1 MQILA
6 SMIAGEGKFPG
17 AAASGPIKHESSF
30 RGVRPL
36 VKVWAIALIL
46 HTIFI
51 TGGLV
56 SRDTTTI
63 VNDIAW
69 TIASALAAISSFRAA
84 FALQGRDRIAWLI
97 FAAACT
103 AWLVGQLIWDFLELY
118 LGIDIPFPSYADI
131 GYLLFGPLMLT
142 GLFALRATQEERR
155 MTWLRVANL
164 GLILCSLTAVLI
176 TTLARPFEKT
186 PGSLLGAVVVVTENG
201 TIAIAFIFAVYFLW
215 SYRWG
220 DRLLSYGLI
229 TLSLGAQMITGM
241 LYTRALIGDSYDTTN
256 FFNGGWLLAFAL
268 HQWGAEAQV
277 SAKAHGRVESLAVR
291 QSQGWVE
298 ALVPSVLLLWV
309 GISTVTLAS
318 EATPAT
324 VHLRTLALVMFAMI
338 LASRELWLY
347 WQGQQL
353 RIALDSTA
361 GELNRARERLHA
373 VDDQRRDLE
382 RVIDVTARA
391 GSVGLWEW
399 EPITNAVRFS
409 RELKRQL
416 GYEEHE
422 LPDEFEQWTQRLHPD
437 EFSRVMGEVEGFLRH
452 PQGEL
457 ALEYRLRHRD
467 GSYRWMMAQGSA
479 LVAAD
484 GRPVRVMGSLI
495 DITPFK
501 ELEQSLRESERRYRE
516 LADALE
522 CRVSQRTRELSD
534 AYRESR
540 NFAHAVAHD
549 LKAPLRAI
557 NGFGAMLQQS
567 AWSKLNDTERNYLE
581 RARQGSIRMSGLIDD
596 LLDYSRLEH
605 REQRLQA
612 IDCRAFVRAL
622 VDSMSE
628 RIQEAGAQVRIELDA
643 TPVLADREGLRIA
656 LTNLI
661 ENALKF
667 SRQTVQPVVSIESSI
682 EYGRYLLKVRDN
694 GIGFDVA
701 YRDKIF
707 EIFNRLHA
715 SGYEGTGIGLALVR
729 KAVQRMEG
737 EVWAESIPGEG
748 ATFSV
753 SLKLADAT
761 ETAAASRA

>member
-1 MQILA
+1 
-6 SMIAGEGKFPG
+6 MIAGEGKFAG
-17 AAASGPIKHESSF
+17 AATAPGPIEHESSS

-36 VKVWAIALIL
+36 VKAWAIVLIL
-46 HTIFI
+46 HTVFI

-56 SRDTTTI
+56 SHDITKV

-69 TIASALAAISSFRAA
+69 TLAAALAAISSFRAA
-84 FALQGRDRIAWLI
+84 FSLQGRDRVAWLI

-103 AWLVGQLIWDFLELY
+103 AWTVGQIIWDVLELY
-118 LGIDIPFPSYADI
+118 LQIDVPFPSYADI
-131 GYLLFGPLMLT
+131 GYLLFGPLMLV
-142 GLFALRATQEERR
+142 GLFVLRATQQERR

-164 GLILCSLTAVLI
+164 GLILCSLAAVLI
-176 TTLARPFEKT
+176 TVLARPFEKM
-186 PGSLLGAVVVVTENG
+186 PGSLFGALVVVTENG

-220 DRLLSYGLI
+220 DRLLAYGLV

-309 GISTVTLAS
+309 GISAVTLAS
-318 EATPAT
+318 ETTVTT
-324 VHLRTLALVMFAMI
+324 VHLRTLALVLFAMI

-353 RIALDSTA
+353 RIALDSSASALT
-361 GELNRARERLHA
+361 RARERLRA
-373 VDDQRRDLE
+373 VDNQRRDLE

-399 EPITNAVRFS
+399 EPVTNAVRFS
-409 RELKRQL
+409 REFKRQL

-422 LPDEFEQWTQRLHPD
+422 LPDEFEEWTQRLHPA
-437 EFSRVMGEVEGFLRH
+437 EHARVMGELERFLQH

-457 ALEYRLRHRD
+457 SIEYRLRHRD

-479 LVAAD
+479 LVGPD
-484 GRPVRVMGSLI
+484 GRPVRVMGSLV

-557 NGFGAMLQQS
+557 NGFSAMLEQS
-567 AWSKLNDTERNYLE
+567 ASSKLNDTERGYLD
-581 RARQGSIRMSGLIDD
+581 RARQGSVRMSGLIDD

-605 REQRLQA
+605 REQRLQS

-643 TPVLADREGLRIA
+643 TPVLADSEGLRIA

-667 SRQTVQPVVSIESSI
+667 SRQTVQPIVTIESSL

-729 KAVQRMEG
+729 KAVQRMDG
-737 EVWAESIPGEG
+737 EVWAESTPGEG

-761 ETAAASRA
+761 ETATASRA

>member
-1 MQILA
+1 MV
-6 SMIAGEGKFPG
+6 AGEGKFPDA
-17 AAASGPIKHESSF
+17 AAASSPIEHENSP

-36 VKVWAIALIL
+36 VKAWAVVLLL
-46 HTIFI
+46 HTVII

-56 SRDTTTI
+56 SHQITTI
-63 VNDIAW
+63 VNDVAW
-69 TIASALAAISSFRAA
+69 TIAAALATISSFRAA
-84 FALQGRDRIAWLI
+84 FSLQGRDRVAWLI
-97 FAAACT
+97 FAAACSS
-103 AWLVGQLIWDFLELY
+103 WLGGQIIWNVIELY
-118 LGIDIPFPSYADI
+118 LGVEVPFPSYADI
-131 GYLLFGPLMLT
+131 GYLLFGPLMLV
-142 GLFALRATQEERR
+142 GLFVLRATQQERR

-164 GLILCSLTAVLI
+164 GLILCGLAAVLI
-176 TTLARPFEKT
+176 TTLARPFEKM
-186 PGSLLGAVVVVTENG
+186 PGSLSSALIVVSENG
-201 TIAIAFIFAVYFLW
+201 TIAVAFVLAVYFLW

-220 DRLLSYGLI
+220 NRLLAYGLV
-229 TLSLGAQMITGM
+229 TLSLGVQMLTGM
-241 LYTRALIGDSYDTTN
+241 LYTRALIGDSYDTASL
-256 FFNGGWLLAFAL
+256 FNGGWLLAFAL

-277 SAKAHGRVESLAVR
+277 SAKTRGRVESLAVR

-298 ALVPSVLLLWV
+298 AIVPSFLLLGV
-309 GISTVTLAS
+309 GISTVWLAD
-318 EATPAT
+318 EATART
-324 VHLRTLALVMFAMI
+324 VHLRTLVLVAFAVI
-338 LASRELWLY
+338 LASREIWLY

-353 RIALDSTA
+353 RFALDSSANT
-361 GELNRARERLHA
+361 LMRARERLHA
-373 VDDQRRDLE
+373 VDNQRRDLE

-399 EPITNAVRFS
+399 EPMTNAIRLS
-409 RELKRQL
+409 REFKRQL
-416 GYEEHE
+416 GYAEHE
-422 LPDEFEQWTQRLHPD
+422 LPDEFEQWTQRLHPN
-437 EFSRVMGEVEGFLRH
+437 EYARVMGELERFLRH

-457 ALEYRLRHRD
+457 ILEYRLRHRD

-479 LVAAD
+479 MLGAD
-484 GRPVRVMGSLI
+484 GRPVRVLGSLV

-501 ELEQSLRESERRYRE
+501 ELEQSLRESEGRYRE

-522 CRVSQRTRELSD
+522 CRVTQRTRELSD

-557 NGFGAMLQQS
+557 NGFCALLEQS
-567 AWSKLNDTERNYLE
+567 ASSKLSDTERSYLD
-581 RARQGSIRMSGLIDD
+581 RARQGSIRMSALIDD

-605 REQRLQA
+605 REQRLQH

-622 VDSMSE
+622 VESMSE
-628 RIQEAGAQVRIELDA
+628 RIQEAGAQVRLELDA
-643 TPVLADREGLRIA
+643 TPVLADSEGLRIA

-667 SRQTVQPVVSIESSI
+667 SRETVQPIVSIESSL

-737 EVWAESIPGEG
+737 EVWAESTPGEG

-753 SLKLADAT
+753 SLKLADTT
-761 ETAAASRA
+761 ETVAATRA